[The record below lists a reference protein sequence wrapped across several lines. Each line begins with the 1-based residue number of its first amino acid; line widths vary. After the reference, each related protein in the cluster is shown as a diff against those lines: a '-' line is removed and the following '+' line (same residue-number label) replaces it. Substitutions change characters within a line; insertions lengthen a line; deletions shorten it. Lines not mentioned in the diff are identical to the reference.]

1 MTAVIL
7 ILVIAFI
14 IIIAISNGNKKKE
27 HRSTYSTESN
37 QQIKVNVSFP
47 NPEKA
52 NDYKFLKFVQHES
65 KLTLEPIYK
74 EMKSRGMKLKPEFET
89 AIQTKIKTG
98 EFKNPY
104 NFKEYFG
111 NKFDLIG
118 IQFLKGTDNLL
129 SAFQIGV
136 CFIKDDSIADSDTYN
151 FCPPKQIVETKK
163 FQNSLEL
170 FDISLEFIEDFS
182 FKDVWE
188 IFELRDS
195 FNANLVVCWDE
206 ESKILEKIIDS
217 NKIYDYCIKYIK
229 IKEIA
234 QDNKLP
240 DLIDTLLRHFDSDFT
255 IKDDLSLIV
264 SSLAIELRDSG
275 IKLENYIHNLAI
287 SKEDIKPIQEL
298 SQLRQAERKA
308 NMDFVAIDVE
318 TAIGK
323 RWSICQIGLAIV
335 ENGEL
340 KETVNELIQPPNNE
354 YSIWNTKV
362 HGITADKTSDK
373 PTFPEIWE
381 KIYPLIENKK
391 LVAHNAEFDINCLHQ
406 TLDYYNIE
414 IPNFDCDCTYI
425 KTGQKLND
433 ACASFNI
440 SLDNHHDACC
450 DAEACARLYL
460 KVLDGNKPD
469 FSNITLKSKSKT
481 RTKQQL
487 SNFDGHERIQ
497 GDSLKPDLENA
508 DKNSPFYSKKV
519 VITGVFY
526 NIDRLSIARIAK
538 EMGADVDTNITKRT
552 NFVIVGAD
560 PGPSKMEKV
569 NRYNSEGCNITTL
582 TEKDFLELI
591 EKK

>member
-7 ILVIAFI
+7 ILVFSFI
-14 IIIAISNGNKKKE
+14 IIFAISNGNKKKE
-27 HRSTYSTESN
+27 QGNNYSTDPN
-37 QQIKVNVSFP
+37 QQIKVNVCFP
-47 NPEKA
+47 NPEMA
-52 NDYKFLKFVQHES
+52 NDYRFLKFVQGEL
-65 KLTLEPIYK
+65 KLTLEPIYQ
-74 EMKSRGMKLKPEFET
+74 EMKNRGMKLKPEFEE

-104 NFKEYFG
+104 NFKDYFG

-136 CFIKDDSIADSDTYN
+136 CFIKDDSIADSETYD
-151 FCPPKQIVETKK
+151 FSPPKQIIETKK
-163 FQNSLEL
+163 FQKTLEL
-170 FDISLEFIEDFS
+170 LDISLEFIEDFS
-182 FKDVWE
+182 FQTVWE
-188 IFELRDS
+188 VFELRDS
-195 FNANLVVCWDE
+195 FNANLIVCWDE
-206 ESKILEKIIDS
+206 ESKILEKVLVS
-217 NKIYDYCIKYIK
+217 NHISDYNIKYIR

-240 DLIDTLLRHFDSDFT
+240 DLIDTLLIHFDLDLT
-255 IKDDLSLIV
+255 IKDDMSLIV
-264 SSLAIELRDSG
+264 SNFAIELRDSG
-275 IKLENYIHNLAI
+275 IKLENYIHTLTN
-287 SKEDIKPIQEL
+287 SKESIKPIQVQP
-298 SQLRQAERKA
+298 QLIQPTRNTNK
-308 NMDFVAIDVE
+308 NFVAIDVE

-323 RWSICQIGLAIV
+323 RWSICQIGLAV
-335 ENGEL
+335 FENGEL
-340 KETVNELIQPPNNE
+340 MQTVNELIQPPNNE

-362 HGITADKTSDK
+362 HGITADKTYDK

-381 KIYPLIENKK
+381 KIYPIIENKK

-406 TLDYYNIE
+406 TLDFYNIE
-414 IPNFDCDCTYI
+414 IPSFDYDCTYI

-450 DAEACARLYL
+450 DAEACARVYL
-460 KVLDGNKPD
+460 KVLDGIEPD
-469 FSNITLKSKSKT
+469 FSNVTLKPTAKT
-481 RTKQQL
+481 RTKKQQF

-508 DKNSPFYSKKV
+508 DKNSLFYSKKV

-538 EMGADVDTNITKRT
+538 EMGADVDTAITKEP
-552 NFVIVGAD
+552 I
-560 PGPSKMEKV
+560 
-569 NRYNSEGCNITTL
+569 L
-582 TEKDFLELI
+582 
-591 EKK
+591 